1 MPVDAGVVIQGDV
14 SKHLKWR
21 RRLQT
26 TAAGSSG
33 AAAGQETVCVHVCTH
48 MGQDAA
54 LSQITLTEAATTAAG
69 AGGFQLQQR
78 LCISRVEKTSGEANV
93 SLSHGPAC
101 AGSGSEPV
109 QGSPRVTSKSGGP
122 RAKSWWALPDR
133 RREAF

>member
-1 MPVDAGVVIQGDV
+1 MLFRSGVVVQGDV

-33 AAAGQETVCVHVCTH
+33 AAAGQEMVCVHVCTH
-48 MGQDAA
+48 TGQDAA
-54 LSQITLTEAATTAAG
+54 LSQRTLTEAAATTAAG

-101 AGSGSEPV
+101 TGSGSEPV
-109 QGSPRVTSKSGGP
+109 QGSASVTSKRGTQS
-122 RAKSWWALPDR
+122 
-133 RREAF
+133 